1 MEIVLDLDNTI
12 LNTPYSIILFW
23 NKLNPSRKLKYVE
36 DIEWDFSNILEGT
49 DVTLTELFTLFDNEK
64 FYDWAFTYSDA
75 IDIINEISQRHEV
88 IICSKHDEIRKDIT
102 TKWIN
107 KVMSNVEIM
116 FVDNFEDKK
125 RLECDLIIDDRLE
138 SLGGKAKLSVCFGD
152 YKWNK
157 EWQKV
162 RATKWCQI
170 KSIIEFL
177 ESGDR

>member
-1 MEIVLDLDNTI
+1 MKIVLDLDNTI
-12 LNTPYSIILFW
+12 LDTPYTIVELW
-23 NKLNPSRKLKYVE
+23 NKLNPNRQLKYVE

-49 DVTLTELFTLFDNEK
+49 DVTLTELFTLFDNEG
-64 FYDWAFTYSDA
+64 FYDNAVVFEGA
-75 IDIINEISQRHEV
+75 IDVINEISQRHEV

-107 KVMSNVEIM
+107 KTFPNVKIM
-116 FVDNFEDKK
+116 FVDNFENKK
-125 RLECDLIIDDRLE
+125 DLECDLIIDDKLE
-138 SLGGKAKLSVCFGD
+138 SLGGKAKLSVCYGD
-152 YKWNK
+152 YKWNQ

-162 RATKWCQI
+162 RVTKWCQV

>member
-1 MEIVLDLDNTI
+1 MKIVLDLDNTI
-12 LNTPYSIILFW
+12 LDTPYTIVELW
-23 NKLNPSRKLKYVE
+23 NKLNPNRKLKYVE
-36 DIEWDFSNILEGT
+36 DIEWDFSNILKGT
-49 DVTLTELFTLFDNEK
+49 DVTLKELFTLFDDEG
-64 FYDWAFTYSDA
+64 FYDNAVVFDDA
-75 IDIINEISQRHEV
+75 IDVINEISQRHEI

-107 KVMSNVEIM
+107 KTFPNVKIM
-116 FVDNFEDKK
+116 FVDNFENKK
-125 RLECDLIIDDRLE
+125 DLECDLIIDDKIE

>member
-1 MEIVLDLDNTI
+1 MKIVLDLDNTI
-12 LNTPYSIILFW
+12 LDTPNTIIQFW
-23 NKLNPSRKLKYVE
+23 NNLNPSRQLKYAE
-36 DIEWDFSNILEGT
+36 DIEWDFSNILDGT
-49 DVTLTELFTLFDNEK
+49 DVVLKELFILFDNEG
-64 FYDWAFTYSDA
+64 FYDNAITYEGA
-75 IDIINEISQRHEV
+75 IDIINGISQRHEV
-88 IICSKHDEIRKDIT
+88 IICSKHDEIRKSIT

-107 KVMSNVEIM
+107 KIFPNVKLM

-125 RLECDLIIDDRLE
+125 NLECELIIDDKIE
-138 SLGGKAKLSVCFGD
+138 SLEGKAKLSVCFGD

-162 RATKWCQI
+162 RVTKWCQI